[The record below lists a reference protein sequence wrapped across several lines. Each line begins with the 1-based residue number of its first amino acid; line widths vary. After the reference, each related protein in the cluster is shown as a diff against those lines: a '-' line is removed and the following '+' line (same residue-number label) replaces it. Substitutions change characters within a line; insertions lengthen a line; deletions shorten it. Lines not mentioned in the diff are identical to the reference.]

1 MDRKLRAGIAAVLV
15 AGMSVL
21 GVGCSGQ
28 PLTQQQQQ
36 GIGNFIF
43 MVIYLGMCQ
52 ANNGVCPFPI
62 APTLPPPAPA
72 TGA

>member
-1 MDRKLRAGIAAVLV
+1 MKFRKSVAVGLV
-15 AGMSVL
+15 ATMGL
-21 GVGCSGQ
+21 FGVGCSGK